1 MGNLKSNMT
10 KEEWWDLQDSV
21 RNQPLES
28 HSDKVIDIMNND
40 KDANITRLEIIN
52 HAKND
57 KPVGRILTLY
67 KEMGHFENIE
77 LSYQDDGKTL
87 KIFLT

>member
-10 KEEWWDLQDSV
+10 KEEWSDLQDSV
-21 RNQPLES
+21 KINPPNFDNTS
-28 HSDKVIDIMNND
+28 SDSK
-40 KDANITRLEIIN
+40 ITRLEIIN

-67 KEMGHFENIE
+67 KELSHFEHIE
-77 LSYQDDGKTL
+77 LHYQDDGKTL
-87 KIFLT
+87 KIFLS